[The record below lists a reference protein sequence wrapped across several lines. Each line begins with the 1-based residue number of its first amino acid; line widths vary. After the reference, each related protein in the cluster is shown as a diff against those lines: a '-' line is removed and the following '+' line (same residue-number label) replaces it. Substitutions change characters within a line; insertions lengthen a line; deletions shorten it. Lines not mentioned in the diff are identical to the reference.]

1 MSGTFAQGGTPDLQ
15 EGSGQGT
22 EPEDEDVEGKA
33 DAAAEIKDP
42 FDPTTIRIDTK
53 SITVDLIMKRMD
65 RGEIDLNPDF
75 QRNAGVWNRI
85 GQSRLIESLLLRIPI
100 PVFYMAADREDRWQ
114 VVDGLQR
121 LDALR
126 SFVLEKRLELRGLEY
141 LEDFEKRS
149 YDQLPRP
156 MQRRIDETELYCHVI
171 QPGTPPEVMF
181 NVFKRINTG
190 GKPLLPQEIR
200 HALYPGPARNFI
212 NEMAKDPEFLS
223 ATGRSVSSKRMA
235 DRECVLRFV
244 AFHRGRRDYQGNLNA
259 FLVNAM
265 KALNDMAG
273 ASELT
278 ALREGF
284 RGAMRLATELF
295 GDEAFRRPA
304 GADERRKPIN
314 KPLFEAWSVNLAGFR
329 DPWQRRRLVERKDR
343 VRDGFKEL
351 MRDEEFEQSISIGTQ
366 WRTRVEIRFRRI
378 EDLLRKAV
386 A

>member
-1 MSGTFAQGGTPDLQ
+1 MSGTFAQDGMPDLQ

-22 EPEDEDVEGKA
+22 EPEDVEGKA

-42 FDPTTIRIDTK
+42 FDPTTIRIDPK
-53 SITVDLIMKRMD
+53 NITVDLIMKRMD

-75 QRNAGVWNRI
+75 QRNAGVWDRT
-85 GQSRLIESLLLRIPI
+85 GQSRLIESLLLRVPI

-121 LDALR
+121 LDALK
-126 SFVLEKRLELRGLEY
+126 SFVLEKRLELHGLEY

-273 ASELT
+273 DGELT
-278 ALREGF
+278 ALREDF
-284 RGAMRLATELF
+284 RGAMRLARDLF

-329 DPWQRRRLVERKDR
+329 DPRQRRRLVERKDR
-343 VRDGFKEL
+343 VRDGFEEL